1 MNDHKAVLAEYLQTG
16 REALL
21 WKMEGLSEYDVRRP
35 LVPSGTNLLGIVKH
49 VASVEAGYLGDC
61 FGRPFEHAFPW
72 FSESADDNAD
82 MWATA
87 DESRT
92 EIIELYHRVWE
103 HSDATIAALSL
114 DTVGSVAW
122 WREGRRS
129 VTLHHILV
137 HMIAETHRHAGHADV
152 VRELVDG
159 SAGWRADNP
168 NLPPGDAQWWVDYHQ
183 RVEQAAQEAAGSAGK
198 P

>member
-21 WKMEGLSEYDVRRP
+21 WKMEGLSGDVRRP
-35 LVPSGTNLLGIVKH
+35 LVPSGTNLRRQARGKRRGRLP
-49 VASVEAGYLGDC
+49 GDC
-61 FGRPFEHAFPW
+61 FGRPFEQTFPW

-129 VTLHHILV
+129 VTCPFWY
-137 HMIAETHRHAGHADV
+137 T
-152 VRELVDG
+152 
-159 SAGWRADNP
+159 
-168 NLPPGDAQWWVDYHQ
+168 
-183 RVEQAAQEAAGSAGK
+183 
-198 P
+198 